1 MRVLAVAGSVLMLV
15 ASTEAAPTLPTVVA
29 KDLAENVSL
38 CTDAGGKANTDAAV
52 KRADLTGD
60 GRDDYVLDVGSI
72 NCEGAASI
80 YGDREKAVL
89 VYVADAAGGAKNA
102 FAGMNYGVRLEGT
115 GPAAKLWLTTSGAD
129 CGMKQAADFASES
142 FCERYI
148 VWNAKTQKFDYAPI
162 GTIKTIE

>member
-1 MRVLAVAGSVLMLV
+1 MLTFVA
-15 ASTEAAPTLPTVVA
+15 AIEAAPTLPAAVA

-52 KRADLTGD
+52 KRADLNGD
-60 GRDDYVLDVGSI
+60 GREDYVLDVGSI
-72 NCEGAASI
+72 NCDGAASI

-89 VYVADAAGGAKNA
+89 IYVSDAAGGAKNA
-102 FAGMNYGVRLEGT
+102 FTGMHYGARLEGT

-129 CGMKQAADFASES
+129 CGKKQAVDFASES

-148 VWNAKTQKFDYAPI
+148 VWNAKTQKFDYAPLS
-162 GTIKTIE
+162 TIKMIE